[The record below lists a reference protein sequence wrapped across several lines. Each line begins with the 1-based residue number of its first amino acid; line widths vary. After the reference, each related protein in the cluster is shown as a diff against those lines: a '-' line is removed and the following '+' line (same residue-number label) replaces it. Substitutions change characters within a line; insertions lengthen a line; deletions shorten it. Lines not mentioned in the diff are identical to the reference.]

1 MKREIHIDLHKGNT
15 KVHEKKKKAL
25 VHYYLKTIVHITNKY
40 TYTFQ
45 KLETEN
51 AKFVLCNY

>member
-1 MKREIHIDLHKGNT
+1 MRKEIKIDLHKENT
-15 KVHEKKKKAL
+15 KIQEEKKKAL

-40 TYTFQ
+40 TYTFS

-51 AKFVLCNY
+51 AKFVPCYY